1 MLVAPEGMPEA
12 LREEIRA
19 WRARFATALAAGVQ
33 SPDPELT
40 GRLLQS
46 VADEGC
52 RALLAGE
59 VSRER
64 LLAQAEWLLARLSG

>member
-1 MLVAPEGMPEA
+1 MPEV

-19 WRARFATALAAGVQ
+19 WRARFASALAGSVP

-46 VADEGC
+46 IADEGC

-64 LLAQAEWLLARLSG
+64 LLAQAEWMLGRLSG